1 MRSAFL
7 NIETGKQLI
16 KLAQA
21 EIEGKS
27 AETEKL
33 MALHAIKVNFEDML
47 KRERTVII
55 LEPFVAEYVDGIR
68 KLDEADK
75 SKLPNSEDLLSQ
87 LRTLGARIMHRML
100 KVHLEAE
107 LKPWIEIQTRT
118 LKSTNKMGNVPSWP
132 IMDLQTVAGKLGRMY
147 KT

>member
-1 MRSAFL
+1 MD
-7 NIETGKQLI
+7 NP
-16 KLAQA
+16 
-21 EIEGKS
+21 
-27 AETEKL
+27 EKRTCCTHDEDR
-33 MALHAIKVNFEDML
+33 AL
-47 KRERTVII
+47 TT
-55 LEPFVAEYVDGIR
+55 
-68 KLDEADK
+68 

-100 KVHLEAE
+100 KVNLEAE
-107 LKPWIEIQTRT
+107 LKPWIEIQTST

>member
-21 EIEGKS
+21 EIEGKT

-68 KLDEADK
+68 NWMRLIRVNFQT
-75 SKLPNSEDLLSQ
+75 P
-87 LRTLGARIMHRML
+87 RICYRNFAL
-100 KVHLEAE
+100 WVRE
-107 LKPWIEIQTRT
+107 LCI
-118 LKSTNKMGNVPSWP
+118 
-132 IMDLQTVAGKLGRMY
+132 AC
-147 KT
+147 

>member
-1 MRSAFL
+1 
-7 NIETGKQLI
+7 
-16 KLAQA
+16 
-21 EIEGKS
+21 
-27 AETEKL
+27 

-100 KVHLEAE
+100 KVHAEAE
-107 LKPWIEIQTRT
+107 LKPWIEIQTST